1 MKKQENLTSAEQLIV
16 LKADIKSED
25 YQMTYVQ
32 YEIYNPISMKKI
44 NLNVCQ
50 NISILINAPV
60 NITSNLENLYDSLNK
75 SGFNLFNSNDPFY
88 NDICS
93 PYTSQSGKDIPMAD
107 RQSEIFNNVN
117 NNKMCQ
123 NNCKFIY
130 YNSTSKK
137 ANCNCEVQVEE
148 IEVDKN
154 KINFKKEIVQ
164 TFFSTLTNS
173 NFLVLKCYKLV
184 FSMKGQ
190 TGNSGS
196 YIMTILSFVFIFLIF
211 LYSIFGSKKI
221 LAFIDQIIKQ
231 KMEYSQQKISNIKR
245 PFRKLSSKIKNK
257 KEIVNENN
265 LLIEKNKSSNKKRAS
280 GKSKDILKNNNNE
293 PPKQKRIKN
302 KKFPSAYNNLSNDM
316 LNKQSHIIINN
327 NYNDKEKVSDKISP
341 KKSLSFIR
349 HKKLKKK
356 IKRKKKII
364 NNNVVKYKLPISI
377 PLSSSDL
384 IKPENNRNQYKK
396 QITINKNEAQIL
408 NDHELNNLEYELAL

>member
-88 NDICS
+88 NDICT
-93 PYTSQSGKDIPMAD
+93 PYTSNPGKDIPMAD
-107 RQSEIFNNVN
+107 RRSEIYSSFNTNL
-117 NNKMCQ
+117 CQ
-123 NNCKFIY
+123 NNCTFIY
-130 YNSTSKK
+130 YDLKNKK
-137 ANCNCEVQVEE
+137 ANCDCKVQVEE
-148 IEVDKN
+148 IEVDTN
-154 KINFKKEIVQ
+154 KINFKKEIVR
-164 TFFSTLTNS
+164 TFFTTLTNS

-245 PFRKLSSKIKNK
+245 PFRKL
-257 KEIVNENN
+257 
-265 LLIEKNKSSNKKRAS
+265 LYY
-280 GKSKDILKNNNNE
+280 DI
-293 PPKQKRIKN
+293 KRIK
-302 KKFPSAYNNLSNDM
+302 K
-316 LNKQSHIIINN
+316 
-327 NYNDKEKVSDKISP
+327 
-341 KKSLSFIR
+341 
-349 HKKLKKK
+349 
-356 IKRKKKII
+356 
-364 NNNVVKYKLPISI
+364 
-377 PLSSSDL
+377 
-384 IKPENNRNQYKK
+384 
-396 QITINKNEAQIL
+396 
-408 NDHELNNLEYELAL
+408 